1 MTIANRSAIDI
12 IHANARAKNEC
23 ASSTI
28 VSRENASGSVERSSI
43 EESCGVVA
51 RAGSSS
57 LLLHIAN
64 ISRSNNKNPLPR
76 ADGRPVICCPSE
88 LPRSAPGIGW
98 GHAATFA
105 VPRGFACNVL
115 ARQTR
120 RQPCK
125 PSANGEPRGRQRNQ
139 RRTPPEVT
147 TFCNF
152 FQTATATS
160 AASPPQCLA
169 RPSARAAPSPSPA
182 AE

>member
-1 MTIANRSAIDI
+1 MPDSISDKCPAEHSAI
-12 IHANARAKNEC
+12 C
-23 ASSTI
+23 ASFRNDRPRSCRKDSMRAPTRI
-28 VSRENASGSVERSSI
+28 VK
-43 EESCGVVA
+43 
-51 RAGSSS
+51 
-57 LLLHIAN
+57 
-64 ISRSNNKNPLPR
+64 SRSPSRPFMLPPFTSCSGQSNTSKNPLPR
-76 ADGRPVICCPSE
+76 ADRRRVICCPSE

-115 ARQTR
+115 ARQTH

-125 PSANGEPRGRQRNQ
+125 PSANGEPRSRQRNQ
-139 RRTPPEVT
+139 RRAPQEVT